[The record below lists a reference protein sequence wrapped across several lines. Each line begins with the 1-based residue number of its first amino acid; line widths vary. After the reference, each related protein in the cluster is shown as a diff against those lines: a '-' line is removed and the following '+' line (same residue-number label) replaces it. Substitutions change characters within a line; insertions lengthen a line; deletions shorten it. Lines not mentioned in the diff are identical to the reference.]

1 MRLAVI
7 SDIHGNLPAFEA
19 VVEDLNSVGDV
30 DLIWCLGDFAA
41 WGTRPAECI
50 AKLRTLHEQY
60 GKDKFKVIGGN
71 TDRYL
76 VTGKRPEM
84 PSAKDEDGFKKRQT
98 TFMQRDALLSW
109 ALDQLSWEDYEF
121 VAKTIGRELRH
132 RVESYGDV
140 IGYHGIPGDDDAV
153 SLKPDTPEEEAQD
166 ALLDRAGRLAIGGHT
181 HLVMDR
187 TLGNWRAINPGSV
200 GLSFTDINFAEWA
213 IVTFEGDKAEVDFRN
228 VPYDVQALKD
238 DIATVNYPYPEWL
251 LRFIQP

>member
-19 VVEDLNSVGDV
+19 VLDDLNSIGEV
-30 DLIWCLGDFAA
+30 DLIWCLGDYAA
-41 WGTRPAECI
+41 WGTRPAECVT
-50 AKLRTLHEQY
+50 KLRELHEQY

-76 VTGKRPEM
+76 VTGKRPAV
-84 PSAKDEDGFKKRQT
+84 PSAKDEEGFQKRKANFT
-98 TFMQRDALLSW
+98 QRDTLLNW
-109 ALDQLSWEDYEF
+109 TLDQLSWDDYEF
-121 VAKTIGRELRH
+121 VAKTIGRELHH
-132 RVESYGDV
+132 RVDDYGDV

-153 SLKPDTPEEEAQD
+153 SLKPDTPQEEAQD

-187 TLGNWRAINPGSV
+187 KLGNWRVINPGSV

-213 IVTFEGDKAEVDFRN
+213 IVTFEDDNAEVDFRK
-228 VPYDVQALKD
+228 VPYDLQAFKD
-238 DIATVNYPYPEWL
+238 DMVTVNYPHPEWL
-251 LRFIQP
+251 LRFLK